1 MRCLDYMVTIYTN
14 ILLCPVLFYCT
25 TSRFVL
31 RFWAQCPLRPSHS
44 TPVQMTLNTSW
55 TLPLVGGPNSPPKEM
70 QYDIVQLISLKVRQD
85 KGHTVRRNMVVRKI
99 ETGVHTCKKTRNS
112 VTVILEL
119 GQNAHSPKWETHRW
133 SPVFLFLIVGVL
145 YY

>member
-1 MRCLDYMVTIYTN
+1 
-14 ILLCPVLFYCT
+14 
-25 TSRFVL
+25 
-31 RFWAQCPLRPSHS
+31 
-44 TPVQMTLNTSW
+44 
-55 TLPLVGGPNSPPKEM
+55 M

-119 GQNAHSPKWETHRW
+119 GQNAHSPK
-133 SPVFLFLIVGVL
+133 
-145 YY
+145 